1 MLYHYIITD
10 SPSRGNNDC
19 IQTRLAILDLKD
31 LEGRDGRKCVL
42 TCVDL
47 WYPYHLLCGQ
57 KNI

>member
-1 MLYHYIITD
+1 MNIILRMVPYSKYSLGKFD
-10 SPSRGNNDC
+10 
-19 IQTRLAILDLKD
+19 LHLKD

-47 WYPYHLLCGQ
+47 WYPYHLLYGQ

>member
-1 MLYHYIITD
+1 ML
-10 SPSRGNNDC
+10 NNVFN
-19 IQTRLAILDLKD
+19 INALFALKD
-31 LEGRDGRKCVL
+31 LEGRDGRKRVL